1 MNAVFFFCSFIH
13 NKPYVCSKVLLI
25 YRYDKHEHYELY
37 HNDSNI
43 IIQPKALKYF
53 VLWHG
58 FSKILTH
65 GRYMVGTS
73 SKAYDCWVLSY
84 RIYT

>member
-1 MNAVFFFCSFIH
+1 MNATSSFDSFIH
-13 NKPYVCSKVLLI
+13 KKPSVCLKVLLI

-43 IIQPKALKYF
+43 IIQTKALKYY

-73 SKAYDCWVLSY
+73 
-84 RIYT
+84 